1 MRTQGLKIKGQEKIP
16 ANSYKKNT
24 DVNTRQ
30 DRPEEKVPEIIRKN
44 NLNKCKGKSDT
55 IAI

>member
-24 DVNTRQ
+24 DINTKQ
-30 DRPEEKVPEIIRKN
+30 NRPEEKVREIIKKN
-44 NLNKCKGKSDT
+44 NLNKCKENL
-55 IAI
+55 IQ